1 VEQHLKCE
9 TLFDDED
16 LDYFDRIEEDGK
28 LVELKSKW
36 LSSDWAKKMPHRLE
50 VPFETVLA
58 GVLIRGRIDAVYK
71 TDNGYEVVDW
81 KTGSKKLSEAAA
93 IQLAMYRLA
102 WAKIAGVPV
111 ETVSAAFH
119 YVPTG
124 QDDRRSDL
132 LTEAELVAL
141 LEKH

>member
-1 VEQHLKCE
+1 M
-9 TLFDDED
+9 LF
-16 LDYFDRIEEDGK
+16 R
-28 LVELKSKW
+28 SNKW
-36 LSSDWAKKMPHRLE
+36 LESEWSKKVPYRLE
-50 VPFETVLA
+50 VPFETALA

-71 TDNGYEVVDW
+71 TEDGFEVVDW
-81 KTGSKKLSEAAA
+81 KTGSKKLSESAA

-111 ETVSAAFH
+111 EKVSAAFH

-132 LTEAELVAL
+132 LSEAELVAL